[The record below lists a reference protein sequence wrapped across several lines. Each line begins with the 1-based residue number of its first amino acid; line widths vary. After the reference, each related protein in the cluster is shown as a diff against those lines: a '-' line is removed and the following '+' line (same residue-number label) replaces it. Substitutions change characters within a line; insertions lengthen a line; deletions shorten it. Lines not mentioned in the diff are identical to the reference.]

1 LVKEEI
7 NKEIKDFLRFKE
19 NEGTTYPYLW
29 DTMKAV
35 LKGKLIGLSAM
46 KKKLERTYTT

>member
-7 NKEIKDFLRFKE
+7 KKEIKDYLEFSE
-19 NEGTTYPYLW
+19 NEGTTYPNLW

-35 LKGKLIGLSAM
+35 LRENSALSAS
-46 KKKLERTYTT
+46 KGNWREPTLAA